1 MITFNRICETLKGRV
16 LQTSPGNPSIAHVL
30 LDSRKLIFTEQALF
44 IAIKG
49 KHNNSHQFLQD
60 VYDAGVRNFIV
71 EENNFHKNQIDAL
84 VQANIF
90 AVSNGIKA
98 LQSIAKIHRQNFH
111 YPVVGIT
118 GSNGKTIVKE
128 WLAHLL
134 KDQLHIVKNP
144 KSYNSQIGVPLSVLQ
159 MQDVHQM
166 GIFEAGISE
175 PNEMQVLQEI
185 IRPNLGILT
194 MLGDAHD
201 EGFATKLEKLSE
213 KSQLFQECSSVIYG
227 ADQELVHS
235 YFLGLNQAPLQQFSH
250 PANVEMGGVQDKELF
265 AKDTQTFNDATV
277 ENMNKQSS
285 KTTQIFNDAN
295 GENKNELSNKTT
307 QVNTDSYITNE
318 ALGSREVLPNEELG
332 DKEVLPNEVS
342 GSRENLA
349 KNSSLSAK
357 FDALKNA
364 VVVKDARAKKY
375 ISWSRQDEQADY
387 FIETKVLANTT
398 QLHCNNWSL
407 EIPFTDEAS
416 IWNACTC
423 LCFLLVQGSNM
434 HDILPRF
441 ADLPALDMR
450 LQLKEAHQN
459 CLLINDSYSAD
470 LGSLRIALEFMEQHA
485 EGLEKTVILS
495 DFLESGKSNT
505 NLYQT
510 IAQLLQ
516 AHQVQCFIG
525 IGSAIGKQQ
534 HLFTH
539 KHQYFYESTRDF
551 LNQFQLSDF
560 HQQIILL
567 KGARSFAFERIGKWL
582 EKKMHQTVFEINLE
596 SLVHNLHV
604 YQNLLKPQVK
614 VMAMV
619 KAFSYGAGSYEIARM
634 LQFNRVDYLT
644 VAYADEGVA
653 LRKAKIKTPIMV
665 MNPEPHSFDVI
676 LQYNLEPEIYH
687 FEILQALVKS
697 ADGEEVGIHIELDSG
712 MKRLGFDAN
721 EIPALLDI
729 LLDNPNLK
737 VRSIFTHLAASEDPS
752 HDAFTL
758 DQIAKFDF
766 NSASIQSQFSYPILR
781 HCLNSGGIARF
792 AHAQFDMVRLGIGLY
807 GVDPSPQQLSLQPI
821 GTLKTVISQIREIGV
836 DESIGYGRRGQLS
849 ASGRIA
855 IVAIGYADGLDR
867 KLSNGVGSMLV
878 NGQLAPIVGNI
889 CMDMTMLDVSAIPC
903 SAGDEVIVFG
913 ENPSIHQVSDWIG
926 TIPYEVLTGISQRV
940 KRVYFGY

>member
-1 MITFNRICETLKGRV
+1 MITFNRICESLKGRV
-16 LQTSPGNPSIAHVL
+16 LQTGNGNQSIAHVL

-60 VYDAGVRNFIV
+60 VYDAGVRNFII
-71 EENNFHKNQIDAL
+71 EENNYAKVQIEAL

-90 AVSNGIKA
+90 AVSNGIQA
-98 LQSIAKIHRQNFH
+98 LQQIAIIHRQNFH

-134 KDQLHIVKNP
+134 KDQLHIVRNP

-159 MQDVHQM
+159 MQDVHQL

-185 IRPNLGILT
+185 IRPSLGILT

-201 EGFATKLEKLSE
+201 EGFSTKLEKLTE
-213 KSQLFQECSSVIYG
+213 KCRLFQDCSSVIYG

-235 YFLGLNQAPLQQFSH
+235 YFLGLNQTQLQQSSIA
-250 PANVEMGGVQDKELF
+250 ANADITGVAGKALFRKDAQVNTFTTGVNSDELSIMDNHVDSDSTSGNNTELSI
-265 AKDTQTFNDATV
+265 KDTQGNTNEFVAK
-277 ENMNKQSS
+277 E
-285 KTTQIFNDAN
+285 AN
-295 GENKNELSNKTT
+295 GSGEVLLKE
-307 QVNTDSYITNE
+307 TN
-318 ALGSREVLPNEELG
+318 GSREVLAKESSPSAEL
-332 DKEVLPNEVS
+332 
-342 GSRENLA
+342 
-349 KNSSLSAK
+349 
-357 FDALKNA
+357 DALKKA
-364 VVVKDARAKKY
+364 VVVKDAGVKKY
-375 ISWSRQDEQADY
+375 ISWSRQNKQADY
-387 FIETKVLANTT
+387 FIATKVLANST
-398 QLHCNNWSL
+398 QLQCNHWSI

-423 LCFLLVQGSNM
+423 LCFLLVQN
-434 HDILPRF
+434 HDLDAILPRF
-441 ADLPALDMR
+441 SDLPALDMR

-495 DFLESGKSNT
+495 DFLESGQSNT

-525 IGSAIGKQQ
+525 IGSAISKQQ
-534 HLFTH
+534 HLFAH
-539 KHQYFYESTRDF
+539 KQQYFYENTRDF
-551 LNQFQLSDF
+551 LSQFQLSDF

-604 YQNLLKPQVK
+604 YQNLLKPNVK

-721 EIPALLDI
+721 EIPALI
-729 LLDNPNLK
+729 EVLLENPNLK

-758 DQIAKFDF
+758 DQIATFDL
-766 NSASIQSQFSYPILR
+766 NSSAIQSQFSYPILR

-807 GVDPSPQQLSLQPI
+807 GVDPSPQHLSLQAI

-836 DESIGYGRRGQLS
+836 NESIGYGRRGQLS
-849 ASGRIA
+849 ESGRIA

-889 CMDMTMLDVSAIPC
+889 CMDMTMLDVSHIAC
-903 SAGDEVIVFG
+903 NAGDEVIVFG

-940 KRVYFGY
+940 KRVYFG

>member
-16 LQTSPGNPSIAHVL
+16 LQTSNVNQTIAHVL

-60 VYDAGVRNFIV
+60 VYDAGVRNFIL
-71 EENNFHKNQIDAL
+71 EENNYSKAQIDAL

-90 AVSNGIKA
+90 AVSNGIQA
-98 LQSIAKIHRQNFH
+98 LQNIAKIHRQNFH

-134 KDQLHIVKNP
+134 KDQLHIVRNP
-144 KSYNSQIGVPLSVLQ
+144 KSYNSQIGVPLSILQ

-185 IRPNLGILT
+185 IRPSLGILT

-201 EGFATKLEKLSE
+201 EGFTTKLEKLTE
-213 KSQLFQECSSVIYG
+213 KCLLFQECQSVIYG
-227 ADQELVHS
+227 ADQDLVQS
-235 YFLGLNQAPLQQFSH
+235 YFLGLNQL
-250 PANVEMGGVQDKELF
+250 EL
-265 AKDTQTFNDATV
+265 
-277 ENMNKQSS
+277 KQSS
-285 KTTQIFNDAN
+285 ESASDDRVDLLMDA
-295 GENKNELSNKTT
+295 ST
-307 QVNTDSYITNE
+307 
-318 ALGSREVLPNEELG
+318 
-332 DKEVLPNEVS
+332 
-342 GSRENLA
+342 
-349 KNSSLSAK
+349 
-357 FDALKNA
+357 
-364 VVVKDARAKKY
+364 KKY
-375 ISWSRQDEQADY
+375 ISWSRQNKQADY
-387 FIETKVLANTT
+387 FIETKVLSNTT
-398 QLHCNNWSL
+398 LLHCNDVGV

-423 LCFLLVQGSNM
+423 LCFLMVHSKDLASV
-434 HDILPRF
+434 LPRF
-441 ADLPALDMR
+441 TDLPALDMR

-534 HLFTH
+534 HLFAH
-539 KHQYFYESTRDF
+539 KQQYFYESTREF
-551 LNQFQLSDF
+551 LSQFQLSDF

-604 YQNLLKPQVK
+604 YQNLLKPNVK

-721 EIPALLDI
+721 EIPGLVAI

-758 DQIAKFDF
+758 EQISKFEA
-766 NSASIQSQFSYPILR
+766 NSLAIQSQFSYPILR

-807 GVDPSPQQLSLQPI
+807 GVDPSPQQLSLQAI

-849 ASGRIA
+849 ESGRIA

-889 CMDMTMLDVSAIPC
+889 CMDMTMLDVSNIPC
-903 SAGDEVIVFG
+903 NAGDEVIVFG
-913 ENPSIHQVSDWIG
+913 ENPSIHQVSEWIG

-940 KRVYFGY
+940 KRVYFG